1 MANESKTVSEKK
13 EQKSGAAIKKLIPF
27 LGLIGLFIIFAAT
40 TNGKFLTATPAS
52 LSSQQEQHCPLSFKA
67 SPSSQSA
74 VCCKAWALA

>member
-40 TNGKFLTATPAS
+40 TNG
-52 LSSQQEQHCPLSFKA
+52 
-67 SPSSQSA
+67 
-74 VCCKAWALA
+74 